1 MEDNSRKKKV
11 FTLTESTKKEYTSK
25 LNTAEGLG
33 IKLDGHM
40 KCEEICS
47 ILNSVK
53 TIKGTSYAKST
64 ILTFMNAFQWKL
76 NENIEDE
83 KIQKLSCEIE
93 VYINQLNSGIRA
105 VISTGELYGNQ
116 IKNFVNWE
124 IILEIY
130 EEVKY
135 LRNIN
140 KYHYKNYL
148 ILSLYLLFGGI
159 RRVKDY
165 ALLCVVDTF
174 DDITDNTL
182 NYYAKKNNAFV
193 FFNYKTVRTYG
204 TQYFNVPTV
213 LNDIIITY
221 IERYGVDKYLLS
233 KNTGSNDK
241 KRLSLSSKIIS
252 IFKTYIPDKDIGVD
266 ILRHSYINHIMSTVQ
281 DLQIRRQIAKRMAHS
296 NDMQSDYT
304 RKYTKV
310 DIKVLKNNDIDE
322 YKKWILKDNEELTL
336 EKINQIQLD
345 YIKELKKQSN
355 KRATLK
361 KREKNVK

>member
-1 MEDNSRKKKV
+1 MSDNARKKKE
-11 FTLTESTKKEYTSK
+11 FTLTVSTKKEYMSK
-25 LNTAEGLG
+25 LNTADGLG
-33 IKLDGHM
+33 IKLDGSM
-40 KCEEICS
+40 KFNDICS
-47 ILNSVK
+47 ILDSVK
-53 TIKGTSYAKST
+53 TIKGNPYAKST

-76 NENIEDE
+76 NDNIENE

-93 VYINQLNSGIRA
+93 IYINQLNTGIRA
-105 VISTGELYGNQ
+105 VIATGELHGNQ

-140 KYHYKNYL
+140 QYYYKNYL

-159 RRVKDY
+159 RRVKDF
-165 ALLCVVDTF
+165 ALMCVVDSF

-204 TQYFNVPTV
+204 TQYFNVPTI
-213 LNDIIITY
+213 LNDIIVTY
-221 IERYGVDKYLLS
+221 IERYEINKYLLS
-233 KNTGSNDK
+233 KNTETNDK

-252 IFKTYIPDKDIGVD
+252 IFKPYIPDKDIGVD
-266 ILRHSYINHIMSTVQ
+266 ILRHSYVNHIMSTVQ
-281 DLQIRRQIAKRMAHS
+281 DLQIRRYIANRMAHS
-296 NDMQSDYT
+296 NDMQADYT
-304 RKYTKV
+304 RKYTKI
-310 DIKVLKNNDIDE
+310 DIKILKNSDIDD
-322 YKKWILKDNEELTL
+322 YKRWILKDNEELTL
-336 EKINQIQLD
+336 EKTEQLQLNH
-345 YIKELKKQSN
+345 IKELKKQSN

-361 KREKNVK
+361 KRNAL